1 MIIDRMGNILQAFR
15 SIDGVIVHDG
25 KYAICLE
32 FNAMQKV
39 QMRRINELKHYL
51 NSTDYQAI
59 KFSDGAISE
68 EEYAPIRE
76 QRKAA
81 RAEINA
87 IEAEYTPPTIT
98 REEMDYA
105 EEKAEEKSNEL
116 MSDHILGV
124 D

>member
-1 MIIDRMGNILQAFR
+1 MIIDRNGNLLQVFR
-15 SIDGVIVHDG
+15 SIDGIIVHDG

-32 FNAMQKV
+32 FNAVQKV
-39 QMRRINELKHYL
+39 QMQRINQLKAYL

-59 KFSDGAISE
+59 KYSDGAITE
-68 EEYAPIRE
+68 EDYAPIRE

-105 EEKAEEKSNEL
+105 EAKAEENEKKRVPDYVL
-116 MSDHILGV
+116 AE
-124 D
+124 

>member
-1 MIIDRMGNILQAFR
+1 MIIDRNGNLLQVFR
-15 SIDGVIVHDG
+15 SIDGIIVHDG

-32 FNAMQKV
+32 FNATQKAQMQ
-39 QMRRINELKHYL
+39 RISQLKAYL

-68 EEYAPIRE
+68 EDYAPIRE
-76 QRKAA
+76 QRKEA

-105 EEKAEEKSNEL
+105 EKRAEKNEKERVSGMVFL
-116 MSDHILGV
+116 
-124 D
+124 

>member
-1 MIIDRMGNILQAFR
+1 MIIDRNGNLLQAFR
-15 SIDGVIVHDG
+15 SIDGIIVHDG

-32 FNAMQKV
+32 FNAVQKV
-39 QMRRINELKHYL
+39 QMQRINQLKAYL
-51 NSTDYQAI
+51 NGTDYQAI

-68 EEYAPIRE
+68 EDYAPIRE

-105 EEKAEEKSNEL
+105 EAKAEENEKKRVPDYVL
-116 MSDHILGV
+116 AE
-124 D
+124 

>member
-1 MIIDRMGNILQAFR
+1 MIIDRNGNLLQVFR
-15 SIDGVIVHDG
+15 SIDGIIVHDG

-32 FNAMQKV
+32 FNAVQKV
-39 QMRRINELKHYL
+39 QMQRINQLKAYL
-51 NSTDYQAI
+51 NGTDYQAI

-68 EEYAPIRE
+68 EDYAPIRE

-105 EEKAEEKSNEL
+105 EAKAEENEKKRIPDYVL
-116 MSDHILGV
+116 AE
-124 D
+124 

>member
-1 MIIDRMGNILQAFR
+1 MIIDRRGNILQAFR
-15 SIDGVIVHDG
+15 SIDGIIVHDG

-32 FNAMQKV
+32 FNSMQKA
-39 QMRRINELKHYL
+39 QMKRINELKHYL

-68 EEYAPIRE
+68 EDYAPIRE
-76 QRKAA
+76 QRKDA

-87 IEAEYTPPTIT
+87 IEERYIPPSIT

-105 EEKAEEKSNEL
+105 EEKAEENARELLSN
-116 MSDHILGV
+116 HILGV
-124 D
+124 E